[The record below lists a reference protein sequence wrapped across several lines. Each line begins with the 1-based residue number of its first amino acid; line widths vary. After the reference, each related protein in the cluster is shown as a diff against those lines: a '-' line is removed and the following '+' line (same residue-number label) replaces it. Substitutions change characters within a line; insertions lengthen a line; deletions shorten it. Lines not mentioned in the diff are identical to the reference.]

1 MQLKEVLDT
10 EKYSAMAH
18 RLIKFDEDM
27 TSIAQTW
34 INVWSLIQ
42 EFHSTSEDMERRQRI
57 ISLHS
62 LLVGIKNNA
71 VDIPMDVDDIDEN
84 NVHPTADWIQMDNR
98 DKAWA
103 LVLKHLQQLDDVM
116 QSQRIT
122 SVVQNSHC
130 TKCSHALASHYVYV
144 LHATNEFGIRIY
156 FYILFSIFF
165 LQRL

>member
-1 MQLKEVLDT
+1 MLLVFVRQLKEVLDT
-10 EKYSAMAH
+10 DKYSAMAH

-62 LLVGIKNNA
+62 LMVGIRSSA
-71 VDIPMDVDDIDEN
+71 VDIPMDMDDKDKDSDQIK
-84 NVHPTADWIQMDNR
+84 VDWIGMQDR
-98 DKAWA
+98 DMAWI
-103 LVLKHLQQLDDVM
+103 LVLKHLQQLDNVT

-144 LHATNEFGIRIY
+144 YCIIINN
-156 FYILFSIFF
+156 
-165 LQRL
+165 